1 MPAWF
6 LNRKSGNFTELGREW
21 NVPTAV
27 ARLMRNRGIESSEDA
42 EEYLHGSL
50 AHMHDPALFKDMDL
64 AASIIAKAVREGA
77 HIRVIGDYDIDGVCS
92 TAILVRGLRAV
103 GANVDY
109 VIPHRIRDGYGM
121 NPDMI
126 TKASEDGVE
135 YILTCDN
142 GISASNEA
150 RLAKELGMTLV
161 ITDHHEVPYE
171 EKEGVR
177 QYILPEAAAIVD
189 PKQEDCGYPFSGI
202 CGGMIAYKFIKYV
215 YSNEL
220 TGSVYAS
227 VYADK
232 AFDEELLQLAAFA
245 TVGDIMELKDENRI
259 AVKEGL
265 RLMSRKPARGI
276 SELITALGLSGTEI
290 SAFHIGFVL
299 GPCINATG
307 RIDSADRALSLLV
320 EDDINSAMR
329 IAGELKEMNESRKN
343 MTEEAVKL
351 AKAQIEE
358 GLHDGM
364 NVLVIFLPDCHESIA
379 GIVAGRMREFCNKPV
394 FIVTRAEQG
403 LKGSGRS
410 VEAYHMY
417 DAMTEIKD
425 VFTKYGGHAQAA
437 GFSLEE
443 DRLEEMR
450 KRLNENCRL
459 TETDLQGKLL
469 IDMELPLSY
478 ANGALADALEIMEP
492 FGNGNPKPVFARRGL
507 VFKKMRM
514 IGKNGTGAKISVID
528 EGKTYELVTFKR
540 AADFVESIRAKYG
553 ESAAEAAESGRE
565 AGTQIAFSV
574 AYGVQWNEFRG
585 ERSVQLLMQDYI
597 MQA

>member
-6 LNRKSGNFTELGREW
+6 LIRKSGNFTELGREW
-21 NVPTAV
+21 HVPTAV
-27 ARLMRNRGIESSEDA
+27 ARLMCNRGIESSEAA
-42 EEYLHGSL
+42 EEYLHGNL
-50 AHMHDPALFKDMDL
+50 ARMHDPALFKDMDL
-64 AASIIAKAVREGA
+64 AASIIAKAVREGK

-109 VIPHRIRDGYGM
+109 IIPHRIRDGYGM

-135 YILTCDN
+135 CILTCDN
-142 GISASNEA
+142 GIAASNEA
-150 RLAKELGMTLV
+150 ALAGDLGMTLV

-171 EKEGVR
+171 ELDGVR
-177 QYILPEAAAIVD
+177 HYIIPDAAAIVD

-202 CGGMIAYKFIKYV
+202 CGGMIAYKFIRYIYAK
-215 YSNEL
+215 EL
-220 TGSVYAS
+220 TGPEYSDVYR
-227 VYADK
+227 DK
-232 AFDEELLQLAAFA
+232 DFGDELLQLAAFA

-265 RLMSRKPARGI
+265 RLMSRKPARGV
-276 SELITALGLSGTEI
+276 SELIAALGLSGTEI
-290 SAFHIGFVL
+290 SAFHLGFVL

-320 EDDINSAMR
+320 EDDVNAAMR

-351 AKAQIEE
+351 AKVQIEE
-358 GLHDGM
+358 GRHDGM
-364 NVLVIFLPDCHESIA
+364 KVLVIYLPDCHESIA

-443 DRLEEMR
+443 DRLDEMR
-450 KRLNENCRL
+450 RRLNENCHL
-459 TETDLQGKLL
+459 TDADLQGKLL

-507 VFKKMRM
+507 VFKKMRL
-514 IGKNGTGAKISVID
+514 IGKSGIGAKISVTD
-528 EGKTYELVTFKR
+528 DGLNYELVTFKR
-540 AADFVESIRAKYG
+540 AADFIESIRNKYG
-553 ESAAEAAESGRE
+553 EAAAVLAESGQE
-565 AGTQIAFSV
+565 TGTQITFSA

-597 MQA
+597 M

>member
-6 LNRKSGNFTELGREW
+6 LIRKSGNFTELGREW

-27 ARLMRNRGIESSEDA
+27 ARLMCNRGIENSEDA
-42 EEYLHGSL
+42 EEYLRGSL
-50 AHMHDPALFKDMDL
+50 AHMHDPALFKDMEK
-64 AASIIAKAVREGA
+64 AASVITEAVRSGK

-109 VIPHRIRDGYGM
+109 VIPHRIKDGYGM

-135 YILTCDN
+135 CILTCDN
-142 GISASNEA
+142 GIAASNEA
-150 RLAKELGMTLV
+150 SLAGDLGITLV

-171 EKEGVR
+171 EKDGVR
-177 QYILPEAAAIVD
+177 QYILPAAAAIVD
-189 PKQEDCGYPFSGI
+189 PKQEDCSYPFPGI
-202 CGGMIAYKFIKYV
+202 CGGMIAYKFIKYI
-215 YSNEL
+215 YANEL
-220 TGSVYAS
+220 TGPGYAGVYK
-227 VYADK
+227 DK
-232 AFDEELLQLAAFA
+232 AFDDELLQLAAFA

-265 RLMSRKPARGI
+265 RLMSRKPARGVA
-276 SELITALGLSGTEI
+276 ELIAALGLSGTEI
-290 SAFHIGFVL
+290 SVFHLGFVL

-320 EDDINSAMR
+320 EDDWNAAMR

-358 GLHDGM
+358 GQHDGM
-364 NVLVIFLPDCHESIA
+364 KVLVIFLPDCHESIA

-450 KRLNENCRL
+450 RRLNENCHL
-459 TETDLQGKLL
+459 TEEDLQGKLL

-478 ANGALADALEIMEP
+478 ANGALADALDIMEP

-507 VFKKMRM
+507 VFRKMRM
-514 IGKNGTGAKISVID
+514 IGKNGTGAKISVSD
-528 EGKTYELVTFKR
+528 EGRIYELVTFKR
-540 AADFVESIRAKYG
+540 AADFVESIRSKYG
-553 ESAAEAAESGRE
+553 DDAAVRAEGGQESVANI
-565 AGTQIAFSV
+565 TFSA

-597 MQA
+597 M

>member
-6 LNRKSGNFTELGREW
+6 LIRKSGNFTELGREW

-27 ARLMRNRGIESSEDA
+27 ARLMCNRGIENSEDA
-42 EEYLHGSL
+42 EEYLRGSL
-50 AHMHDPALFKDMDL
+50 AHMHDPALFKDMDR
-64 AASIIAKAVREGA
+64 AAAVIAEAVRSEK

-92 TAILVRGLRAV
+92 TAIMVRGLKAL

-109 VIPHRIRDGYGM
+109 VIPHRIKDGYGM

-142 GISASNEA
+142 GIAASNEA
-150 RLAKELGMTLV
+150 SLARNLGITLV

-171 EKEGVR
+171 EKDGVR
-177 QYILPEAAAIVD
+177 QYILPAAAAIVD
-189 PKQEDCGYPFSGI
+189 PKQEDCSYPFPGI
-202 CGGMIAYKFIKYV
+202 CGGMIAYKFIKYI
-215 YSNEL
+215 YANGL
-220 TGSVYAS
+220 AGPNHAS

-232 AFDEELLQLAAFA
+232 DFDDEMLQLAAFA
-245 TVGDIMELKDENRI
+245 TVGDIMELKDENRV

-265 RLMSRKPARGI
+265 RLMSRKPARGVA
-276 SELITALGLSGTEI
+276 ELIAALGLSGTEI
-290 SAFHIGFVL
+290 SAFHLGFVL

-320 EDDINSAMR
+320 EDDENAAMR

-358 GLHDGM
+358 GQHDGM
-364 NVLVIFLPDCHESIA
+364 KVLVIFLPDCHESIA

-450 KRLNENCRL
+450 RRLNENCHL
-459 TETDLQGKLL
+459 TEEDLQGKLL

-514 IGKNGTGAKISVID
+514 IGKNGTGAKISVSD
-528 EGKTYELVTFKR
+528 EGRTYEIVTFKR
-540 AADFVESIRAKYG
+540 AADFVESIRSKYG
-553 ESAAEAAESGRE
+553 DDAAARAESGQE
-565 AGTQIAFSV
+565 SGVNITFSA

-585 ERSVQLLMQDYI
+585 ERTVQLLMQDYI
-597 MQA
+597 M

>member
-6 LNRKSGNFTELGREW
+6 LIRKSGKFTVLGREW

-27 ARLMRNRGIESSEDA
+27 ARLMCNRGIDSA
-42 EEYLHGSL
+42 EAAEGYLRGSL
-50 AHMHDPALFKDMDL
+50 EQMHDPSLFKDMDK
-64 AASIIAKAVREGA
+64 AASLIAEAVRSGK

-103 GANVDY
+103 GGNVDY
-109 VIPHRIRDGYGM
+109 IIPHRIRDGYGM

-142 GISASNEA
+142 GIAASNEA
-150 RLAKELGMTLV
+150 SLAKELGMTLV

-171 EKEGVR
+171 EEGGIR
-177 QYILPEAAAIVD
+177 HYILPDAAAIVD

-202 CGGMIAYKFIKYV
+202 CGGMIAYKFIKYIYANEMTGAEYAAV
-215 YSNEL
+215 Y
-220 TGSVYAS
+220 G
-227 VYADK
+227 DK
-232 AFDEELLQLAAFA
+232 DFEDELLQLAAFA

-259 AVKEGL
+259 AVRAGL
-265 RLMSRKPARGI
+265 RLMSSKPARGL
-276 SELITALGLSGTEI
+276 SELITALGLSGTEL
-290 SAFHIGFVL
+290 SAFHLGFVL

-320 EDDINSAMR
+320 EDDENAAMR

-358 GLHDGM
+358 GVHDGM
-364 NVLVIFLPDCHESIA
+364 KVLVIFLPDCHESIA

-394 FIVTRAEQG
+394 FIVTKAEQG

-443 DRLEEMR
+443 DRLDEMR
-450 KRLNENCRL
+450 RRLNENCRL
-459 TETDLQGKLL
+459 TDEDLQGKLF

-478 ANGALADALEIMEP
+478 ANGALADALVAMEP
-492 FGNGNPKPVFARRGL
+492 FGNGNPKPVFACKGL

-514 IGKNGTGAKISVID
+514 IGKNGTGAKISVTD
-528 EGKTYELVTFKR
+528 GGQNYELVTFKQ
-540 AADFVESIRAKYG
+540 AADFIESIRRKYG
-553 ESAAEAAESGRE
+553 EAAATLAESGKE
-565 AGTQIAFSV
+565 SIMEITFSA

-585 ERSVQLLMQDYI
+585 EKSVQLLMQDYI
-597 MQA
+597 M